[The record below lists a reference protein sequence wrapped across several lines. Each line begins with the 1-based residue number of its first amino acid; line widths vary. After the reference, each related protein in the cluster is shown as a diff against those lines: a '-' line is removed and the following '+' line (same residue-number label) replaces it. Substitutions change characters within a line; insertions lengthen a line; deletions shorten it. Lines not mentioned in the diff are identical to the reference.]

1 MKRSRLFGGDGCAGD
16 KGMMRHLLIAP
27 FNVDVYDDGF
37 AEETGNGS
45 DTKKILLTK

>member
-27 FNVDVYDDGF
+27 FKMSMFYDDVL
-37 AEETGNGS
+37 AEETGNGRE
-45 DTKKILLTK
+45 T